1 LFEKDCGL
9 FYFVT
14 HDDGLVE
21 NRSAKQF
28 SRVALQAYLEK
39 PCLAHCFV
47 ISYCFLRMLPL
58 NTI

>member
-39 PCLAHCFV
+39 PCL
-47 ISYCFLRMLPL
+47 
-58 NTI
+58 